1 MPICSFTISQASR
14 IGPITTARS
23 ASSFSWPRGLTECCS
38 VMLIIVV
45 VSPGDGPVVS
55 GPEKQCTRCRGHA
68 DPLSRLA
75 GVLAGALRQN
85 RPLPPPCCGPAGLL
99 ARAQG
104 RRVEVEVAGQLRRIQ
119 LGNLARP

>member
-55 GPEKQCTRCRGHA
+55 GPEKQCPQCCGHGE
-68 DPLSRLA
+68 PLYRISR
-75 GVLAGALRQN
+75 VLAGAHCQC
-85 RPLPPPCCGPAGLL
+85 RPLQPECRGAGWQQ
-99 ARAQG
+99 AGSQG
-104 RRVEVEVAGQLRRIQ
+104 RRAG
-119 LGNLARP
+119 